1 MNYKLLLFL
10 PALLILAN
18 VIPDQKTY
26 AQEDQEPIRYYQMEP
41 LDDSLFIHIQDQL
54 FIAPPDP
61 KAEIIVDLRDPNNQ
75 TISIKGTLYPFLAL
89 KPETRAQV
97 ITYPFKINLEETTN
111 FASVFTRVIEK
122 IRLDK
127 VAAPPSVF
135 QISSTLAYI
144 NPFIQLLGGERF
156 GISLKSDAG
165 FSFGIET
172 PYSGPLESNMVEAN
186 FHILGFHG
194 GIFSNVDA
202 LTELQTKNNHNNLY
216 VTSGFQLGYV
226 IPLGNF
232 FEVGYMEADK
242 KFSESQMETYA
253 KNGAIVYNPD
263 GSTKYSAYFVDGN
276 YFNFEIR
283 YPLEIMGSTR
293 GKFYGARYL
302 DEWHVGYTGR
312 ELSLAGSTF
321 DFRFD
326 AMWDSPVRRNQ
337 ITFEALVQKIMD
349 FWGFSAFAMGPSGTM
364 TTLAGGNYGFSAIF
378 FNLRLK
384 IGTSL

>member
-1 MNYKLLLFL
+1 MNYKILLF
-10 PALLILAN
+10 
-18 VIPDQKTY
+18 IPVLFIIFSIIQNQKTF
-26 AQEDQEPIRYYQMEP
+26 AQDEEPVLYYQMEP
-41 LDDSLFIHIQDQL
+41 LDDSLFIHVQEQL

-89 KPETRAQV
+89 KPETRALVQ
-97 ITYPFKINLEETTN
+97 TYPFKINLEETTN
-111 FASVFTRVIEK
+111 FGSVFTRVIEK
-122 IRLDK
+122 IRFNK
-127 VAAPPSVF
+127 IASPPSVF
-135 QISSTLAYI
+135 QISSTLYYI

-156 GISLKSDAG
+156 GVSLKSDAG
-165 FSFGIET
+165 FSFGVET

-194 GIFSNVDA
+194 GIYSNIDA
-202 LTELQTKNNHNNLY
+202 ITEIQTKNNHNNVY
-216 VTSGFQLGYV
+216 VSNGFQLGYV

-232 FEVGYMEADK
+232 LEVSYLESNK
-242 KFSESQMETYA
+242 KFSETQMSLFI
-253 KNGAIVYNPD
+253 KNNAIVYNRN
-263 GSTKYSAYFVDGN
+263 GSVKYSAYFVQGS

-283 YPLEIMGSTR
+283 YPLEVMGSTR

-326 AMWDSPVRRNQ
+326 AMWDSPVRRNR
-337 ITFEALVQKIMD
+337 IMFEVLVQKVMD
-349 FWGFSAFAMGPSGTM
+349 FWGFSAFALGPSATM
-364 TTLAGGNYGFSAIF
+364 TTLSGGDYGFSAIF
-378 FNLRLK
+378 FNLRVK
-384 IGTSL
+384 VGSSL